1 VPLGSAWLGR
11 AAHRCRARLLC
22 FITAFPVRPL
32 RRALL
37 TSDVSSLTSTRLL
50 TTLEVATILRVS
62 KQTVYRL
69 VHAGELEAIR
79 IGGSFRIPAQAVSS
93 WISAASRGA

>member
-1 VPLGSAWLGR
+1 LTGNVS
-11 AAHRCRARLLC
+11 
-22 FITAFPVRPL
+22 PV
-32 RRALL
+32 
-37 TSDVSSLTSTRLL
+37 TSTRLL

-79 IGGSFRIPAQAVSS
+79 IGSSFRIPAHAVSS
-93 WISAASRGA
+93 LASAASREA